1 MKNNE
6 IKDFIEKI
14 KIESTYKKFL
24 KIDIIYQL
32 IDIFKS
38 NYDKVNYPNNI
49 KNPLKIALQFY
60 KDFNEQYY
68 KMIIDGIKN
77 EKILIA
83 KNNSKSYVNTKNN
96 STYIKPCEDDSDLFI
111 IVHELAHFIDR
122 NSNPH
127 IIPNEYWFLSETF
140 AFYIEKKLEAW
151 LNFEKYKDL
160 ILIRRNNRLYYEKRM
175 LIAIEAELYYED
187 LYKKNGIINESE
199 IDFEKI
205 NLVKNFKEPNFV
217 NYLLQFPLAN
227 IISSYL
233 IQQNICINDSEF
245 TNMCLKIDLYETLR
259 EYVNKPIKFHL

>member
-83 KNNSKSYVNTKNN
+83 KK
-96 STYIKPCEDDSDLFI
+96 
-111 IVHELAHFIDR
+111 
-122 NSNPH
+122 
-127 IIPNEYWFLSETF
+127 
-140 AFYIEKKLEAW
+140 
-151 LNFEKYKDL
+151 
-160 ILIRRNNRLYYEKRM
+160 
-175 LIAIEAELYYED
+175 
-187 LYKKNGIINESE
+187 
-199 IDFEKI
+199 
-205 NLVKNFKEPNFV
+205 
-217 NYLLQFPLAN
+217 
-227 IISSYL
+227 
-233 IQQNICINDSEF
+233 
-245 TNMCLKIDLYETLR
+245 
-259 EYVNKPIKFHL
+259 